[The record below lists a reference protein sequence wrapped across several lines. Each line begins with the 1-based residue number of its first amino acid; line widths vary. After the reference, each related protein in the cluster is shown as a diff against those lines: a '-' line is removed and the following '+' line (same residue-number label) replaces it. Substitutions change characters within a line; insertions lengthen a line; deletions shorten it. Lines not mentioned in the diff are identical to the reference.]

1 MLLQTRLT
9 NYRPE
14 VMGDY
19 RRSGQH
25 WNRDAGNPLLLW
37 PISEATAA
45 GRGVG

>member
-19 RRSGQH
+19 RDLGSIGTGTQVT
-25 WNRDAGNPLLLW
+25 LLW